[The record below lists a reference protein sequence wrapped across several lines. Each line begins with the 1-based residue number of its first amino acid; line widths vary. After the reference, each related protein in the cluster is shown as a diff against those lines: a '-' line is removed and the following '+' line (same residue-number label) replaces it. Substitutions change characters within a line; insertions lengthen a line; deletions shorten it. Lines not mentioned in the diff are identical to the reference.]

1 MLTFNC
7 VSFIKEANM
16 KKLISILLIVCMVVL
31 SIITCFAVE
40 DSDFIYLSGP
50 DIKDDYGYSN
60 FCEYIKFDTKT
71 KTMYLSVKKDCLSGR
86 FFQYDYTHFVS
97 PLTDEEQEYIDQREN
112 LLKQSKKIVV
122 EEGVYYILDEYFHD
136 LTNLEKIV
144 LPDSLIRIGEYAF
157 YNCSK
162 LKSVYCKNVKV
173 IRSAAFARCKSLK
186 SVNFPNSK
194 IFSPYRFEV
203 IDQEFLDFIYPIHES
218 YVGAF
223 QECTSLEK
231 VSCPLVQDIGAKTFY
246 KCSKL
251 TTINNNVLDK
261 VKNIGHSAFF
271 GCKSLRSIA
280 LNSVKTL
287 SSNVD
292 GYCDSEMQEGT
303 FGYCTNLKSV
313 EIYNVKTIGDGTFY
327 GCTNLSKINRNNVLT
342 SVRYIGKYAFAN
354 CKSLKTITAYATKV
368 DSGYWN
374 YYKKGYLKKWRDAKV
389 GTYLPDTFGG
399 YAGKKYCGAF
409 QNCTNLRT
417 VNLPNIREIR
427 STTFNNCTKLT
438 KVNIPENTQKIWNS
452 AFYNCTSLRTFTI
465 PKGTY
470 LISARAFAK
479 CRNLKTI
486 NIKSNNFS
494 IIGLNAFKMI
504 GKKPTF
510 NCPKKK
516 VKTYKKLIKPHSP
529 SDSKFVGKFK

>member
-1 MLTFNC
+1 
-7 VSFIKEANM
+7 M
-16 KKLISILLIVCMVVL
+16 KKLISILLIVCMVVP
-31 SIITCFAVE
+31 SIINCFAVE
-40 DSDFIYLSGP
+40 ISDFIYLSGP

-194 IFSPYRFEV
+194 IFSPYKLEV

-313 EIYNVKTIGDGTFY
+313 EIYNVKTIGDGAFY

-374 YYKKGYLKKWRDAKV
+374 YYKKGYLKKWRDVKV
-389 GTYLPDTFGG
+389 GTYLPDTFGD

-409 QNCTNLRT
+409 
-417 VNLPNIREIR
+417 
-427 STTFNNCTKLT
+427 
-438 KVNIPENTQKIWNS
+438 
-452 AFYNCTSLRTFTI
+452 
-465 PKGTY
+465 
-470 LISARAFAK
+470 
-479 CRNLKTI
+479 
-486 NIKSNNFS
+486 
-494 IIGLNAFKMI
+494 
-504 GKKPTF
+504 
-510 NCPKKK
+510 
-516 VKTYKKLIKPHSP
+516 
-529 SDSKFVGKFK
+529 

>member
-1 MLTFNC
+1 MQT
-7 VSFIKEANM
+7 VI
-16 KKLISILLIVCMVVL
+16 
-31 SIITCFAVE
+31 
-40 DSDFIYLSGP
+40 
-50 DIKDDYGYSN
+50 
-60 FCEYIKFDTKT
+60 
-71 KTMYLSVKKDCLSGR
+71 GR
-86 FFQYDYTHFVS
+86 TVPSLGVY
-97 PLTDEEQEYIDQREN
+97 QRET
-112 LLKQSKKIVV
+112 K
-122 EEGVYYILDEYFHD
+122 
-136 LTNLEKIV
+136 
-144 LPDSLIRIGEYAF
+144 
-157 YNCSK
+157 
-162 LKSVYCKNVKV
+162 
-173 IRSAAFARCKSLK
+173 
-186 SVNFPNSK
+186 
-194 IFSPYRFEV
+194 
-203 IDQEFLDFIYPIHES
+203 FL
-218 YVGAF
+218 AF

-231 VSCPLVQDIGAKTFY
+231 VSCQLVQDIGAKTFY

-313 EIYNVKTIGDGTFY
+313 EIYNVKTIGDGAFY

-374 YYKKGYLKKWRDAKV
+374 YYKKGYLKKWRDVKV
-389 GTYLPDTFGG
+389 GTYLPDTFGD

-494 IIGLNAFKMI
+494 VIGLNAFKMI